1 MDVRKQLT
9 DRPPGREGFA
19 AVPGNA
25 RLPRRY
31 PKDWRYPEDRATGLG
46 TEVVVST
53 EQCMTFAIPNET
65 LAVIAEGVARSLGSS
80 LTIGGGHFI
89 RTPMLYPSGSSA
101 VIRIDGSDDR
111 FFVTDNGM
119 GYDEALM
126 FNAAHGYAVVA
137 RTLIRDTEIGFD
149 SRSFFVAHAA
159 ADELVGVVGAI
170 ANYSQRA
177 VIETVVR
184 HEARKKDADRA
195 MLLHRLDSVFG
206 TRRVEKDVTIRG
218 SSTVDWEVT
227 ARIQSDNI
235 VSIFDYARPHKN
247 SVSSAAAK
255 FHDIARLDVPPRRI
269 ISVRDYAAMGNFV
282 GLLSQ
287 AANVIE
293 LEKTPDEV
301 LRRLAA

>member
-1 MDVRKQLT
+1 M
-9 DRPPGREGFA
+9 
-19 AVPGNA
+19 
-25 RLPRRY
+25 
-31 PKDWRYPEDRATGLG
+31 
-46 TEVVVST
+46 ST
-53 EQCMTFAIPNET
+53 EQFMTFAIPNQT

-80 LTIGGGHFI
+80 IAIAGSHFI

-101 VIRIDGSDDR
+101 VIRIDGSDDQ
-111 FFVTDNGM
+111 FFVSDNGM

-137 RTLIRDTEIGFD
+137 RTLIRDTEISFD
-149 SRSFFVAHAA
+149 SRSFFVAQAA

-170 ANYSQRA
+170 ANCSQRA

-184 HEARKKDADRA
+184 HEARRRDTDRA
-195 MLLHRLDSVFG
+195 ALLHRLDSLFG
-206 TRRVEKDVTIRG
+206 ARRVEKDVMVRG
-218 SSTVDWEVT
+218 SSTVDLEVT
-227 ARIQSDNI
+227 ARIESDNVI
-235 VSIFDYARPHKN
+235 SIFDYARPHKN
-247 SVSSAAAK
+247 SVSSAVAK
-255 FHDIARLDVPPRRI
+255 FHDIARLAAPPRRI
-269 ISVRDYAAMGNFV
+269 ISVRDFAAMGNFV